1 MRIGI
6 LQLNLKV
13 GDLDGNRKKILQAAL
28 QAGDRGAEV
37 CVSSELAITG
47 YPPRD
52 LLLSEEFVRVS
63 EETVQRL
70 AAELKNG
77 PPLIVGVPELNP
89 ETAGKRLYNSAFL
102 VMDGEI
108 VTRFRK
114 NLLPTYDV
122 FEEDRYFSAYH
133 SVRVEKGTAAKLAVT
148 ICEDI
153 WNDKDFWIHR
163 RYQTDPLESLVGQ
176 EFDVIINLSSSP
188 FVVGKHR
195 VRTDMIAAIAK
206 KYAKPVVYV
215 NQVGGNDDLVFDG
228 RSCVFSAHG
237 FLIAQAHA
245 FEEDVIVVDVASPL
259 QGISIRGQLAE
270 EEVYNALV
278 LGTRDYV
285 RKCGFQRVLLG
296 LSGGIDSA
304 LTAAIAVEAMGAE
317 NVLGVMLPSPYS
329 SGGSISDSEKLAANL
344 GMKVIKIPI
353 DDAMG
358 AYKRMLGNA
367 FAGLS
372 EDVTEENIQSRIR
385 GNILMALSNKHHALL
400 LTTGNKSELA
410 VGYCTIYGDMSGGLA
425 VISDVWK
432 TMVYKIALWLN
443 RTKNVIPIEILQKPP
458 SAELR
463 PHQLDQDTLPP
474 YDILDE
480 ILHYLIEEHKTTSE
494 LVDMGYS
501 ETVVEHVAIL
511 IQKSEFKRK
520 QAAPGLKVTDR
531 AFGTGWRMPI
541 AATHYFQIKKRG
553 SVLI

>member
-1 MRIGI
+1 LRIGI